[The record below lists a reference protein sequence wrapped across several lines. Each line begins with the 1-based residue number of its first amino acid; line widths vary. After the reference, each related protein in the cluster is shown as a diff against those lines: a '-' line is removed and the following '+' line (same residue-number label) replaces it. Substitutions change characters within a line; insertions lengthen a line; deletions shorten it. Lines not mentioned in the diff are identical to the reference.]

1 MEKTAFLTDQEI
13 IDASISGNEN
23 AFAEIVRRYESRVAA
38 TVIGM
43 LGHCPEADDVGQ
55 ETFIRFFKSM
65 RKFRGES
72 AVGTYLIRIAMNLS
86 LNELDRRK
94 RQTRIVAL
102 DDPDIAGKIPGT
114 RAVHEDTNT
123 TEIVHW
129 AVDQL
134 EPKFR
139 SAVVLRMLDGYS
151 TEETAQILHLPLGT
165 VLSRLSRA
173 KAQLLKLLAPYK
185 EHL

>member
-1 MEKTAFLTDQEI
+1 MEKTALLTDQEI
-13 IDASISGNEN
+13 IEASISGNES
-23 AFAEIVRRYESRVAA
+23 AFAEIVRRHESKVAA
-38 TVIGM
+38 TVYGM
-43 LGHCPEADDVGQ
+43 LGRCPEAEDVGQ

-65 RKFRGES
+65 KKFRGES
-72 AVGTYLIRIAMNLS
+72 SVGTYLIRIAMNLS

-94 RQTRIVAL
+94 RQSRVVTL
-102 DDPDIAGKIPGT
+102 DDPDFAGKIPGV
-114 RAVHEDTNT
+114 RAAHEDTNT

-139 SAVVLRMLDGYS
+139 SAVVLRMIEGYS
-151 TEETAQILHLPLGT
+151 TEETAQILKLPLGT

-185 EHL
+185 EQL

>member
-86 LNELDRRK
+86 LNEL
-94 RQTRIVAL
+94 
-102 DDPDIAGKIPGT
+102 
-114 RAVHEDTNT
+114 
-123 TEIVHW
+123 
-129 AVDQL
+129 
-134 EPKFR
+134 
-139 SAVVLRMLDGYS
+139 
-151 TEETAQILHLPLGT
+151 
-165 VLSRLSRA
+165 
-173 KAQLLKLLAPYK
+173 
-185 EHL
+185 